1 MSTPED
7 RLRKLRSIGVSK
19 GAHNLRPARKRPV
32 SVEQK
37 VPGRVTE
44 NEAGEFY
51 LVEEQFPAGHQHGR
65 VAVGDLLQHPPELA
79 SLLARDAAIGELRYD
94 QAAFVDIETIG
105 LSGGAGTVAFM
116 VGVGF
121 YEGDMFRIQQFF
133 MRDFPEEPAMLV
145 GLGRLLDRFEWVV
158 SFNGKAFDMP
168 MVTTRFL
175 MNRMPPRLSAAPHLD
190 LLFPARRL
198 WKRRLMSCRL
208 GALEKEILSF
218 YRDQE
223 DIPGYL
229 VPQVYFD
236 YLRTG
241 DAGEIARVFYH
252 NLYDVVSLAALA
264 STMCRLLNGPH
275 SPPPSH
281 PEDVLWAGTLL
292 DEAGERDRAETVY
305 RRAVE
310 LPLPPDAREEVLHR
324 LALLYKRAGRRREA
338 REIWHAL
345 AEARYGA
352 DVASLVELA
361 KDCEHRTKEYDEA
374 IRFVEEAVEHVSAWE
389 GGPRRRR
396 ALAELEHRMKRL
408 LRKQARAQQ
417 AAENVDIKQNSEGG
431 NLP

>member
-7 RLRKLRSIGVSK
+7 RLRKLRSIGVRK
-19 GAHNLRPARKRPV
+19 GTHNLRPARKRPA

-37 VPGRVTE
+37 VPGLVTE
-44 NEAGEFY
+44 NEAGKFY
-51 LVEEQFPAGHQHGR
+51 LVEEQFPADRQHGR
-65 VAVGDLLQHPPELA
+65 VAVGDLLAQPPELA
-79 SLLARDAAIGELRYD
+79 SVLARDAAIDKLRHD

-105 LSGGAGTVAFM
+105 LSGGTGTVAFM

-121 YEGDMFRIQQFF
+121 YEGDRFRVQQFF

-145 GLGRLLDRFEWVV
+145 ALGRLLDRFEWVV

-168 MVTTRFL
+168 LVTTRFL
-175 MNRMPPRLSAAPHLD
+175 MNRMPPRLTAAPHLD

-198 WKRRLMSCRL
+198 WKRRLASCRL
-208 GALEKEILSF
+208 GALEKEILGF

-236 YLRTG
+236 YLKTG
-241 DAGEIARVFYH
+241 DASEIARVFYH

-264 STMCRLLNGPH
+264 SHMCGLLDAPH
-275 SPPPSH
+275 SPPPAH
-281 PEDVLWAGTLL
+281 PEDTLWAATLL
-292 DEAGERDRAETVY
+292 EEAGERDRAEKVY

-310 LPLPPDAREEVLHR
+310 LPLPPDAREEALRR
-324 LALLYKRAGRRREA
+324 LALLYKRAGRRCEA

-345 AEARYGA
+345 AEARFGA

-361 KDCEHRTKEYDEA
+361 KDCEHRTKEYGEA
-374 IRFVEEAVEHVSAWE
+374 IRCVEQARERVSAWE

-396 ALAELEHRMKRL
+396 ALAELEHRMRRL
-408 LRKQARAQQ
+408 LTKQARAQQ
-417 AAENVDIKQNSEGG
+417 VAADVDIKQGSEEDS
-431 NLP
+431 LP